1 MFGRKR
7 LIQIGLLVG
16 IIALL
21 VLFPARVAY
30 RWLAPPQIV
39 VSGISGTLWN
49 GHAAEAAVD
58 GLYLHDVSWQFRL
71 RDLFTAKIGYAV
83 NAKFVSGF
91 IEGDIAFGFGGNMRA
106 TDFRA
111 SLPIESIQPI
121 AALTGARG
129 MLSANFEELRLSD
142 GLPVVAN
149 GSVVVSGLR
158 LPLIHSDPIGGF
170 KAELFTQESGISAS
184 IEDTAAVIDLAG
196 SLQMSADGSYE
207 FLAQLSPLEST
218 PAAIREQLKFLG
230 SANARGQH
238 EMRLEG
244 KL

>member
-1 MFGRKR
+1 MFARMR
-7 LIQIGLLVG
+7 LIKIGLLVG

-30 RWLAPPQIV
+30 RWFAPPQIIM
-39 VSGISGTLWN
+39 SGISGTLWN
-49 GHAAEAAVD
+49 GHAAEASVD
-58 GLYLHDVSWQFRL
+58 GLYLHDASWRFQFSA
-71 RDLFTAKIGYAV
+71 LFTAKIGYAID
-83 NAKFVSGF
+83 AKFVSGF
-91 IEGDIAFGFGGNMRA
+91 IEGDIAIGFGGNMRA

-111 SLPIESIQPI
+111 SLPIDSIQSI

-129 MLSANFEELRLSD
+129 MLSANFAELRLSD

-149 GSVVVSGLR
+149 GSVEVSGLT
-158 LPLIHSDPIGGF
+158 LPMLHRDPIGGF
-170 KAELFTQESGISAS
+170 KAELFTQDSGISAS

-196 SLQMSADGSYE
+196 SLQLSADGSYE
-207 FLAQLSPLEST
+207 FLAQLSPLDST
-218 PAAIREQLKFLG
+218 PAAIREQLRFLG
-230 SANARGQH
+230 SANDRGQH